1 MFFCLI
7 CVILCFSVER
17 GNFCHSFIKT
27 FVNMLFICALSN
39 KTISEFD
46 AKVNQLYLLKL
57 WETKS
62 LKNLRIS
69 VFCS

>member
-1 MFFCLI
+1 
-7 CVILCFSVER
+7 
-17 GNFCHSFIKT
+17 
-27 FVNMLFICALSN
+27 MLFIFALSN